1 MTGTAEQLPSQLPS
15 PLRQSLFRDRWLA
28 SLVSNLG
35 SWMQDTAGTWLMAAL
50 TASPLFI
57 ALMQTAASL
66 PALFLAFP
74 AGAAADIVDRRR
86 LLIFWQAWMLASVA
100 ILSVLTFAG
109 MIPPWMLLALTFLLN
124 IGSAMNNPAWQAVV
138 PELVPREQ
146 LADAIALN
154 SAGFNLARALG
165 PALGGLLVAAFT
177 TARIGA
183 GVVFLLNSASFV
195 SVIIVLVRW
204 KRTPLFK
211 SALPAERMYGSLR
224 AGVRYT
230 LHAPTLQAT
239 LARAFFFTI
248 FASGIWALLAV
259 VAQSDL
265 HQGAMGYG
273 ILNGCLGIGA
283 VVGAALLPRTR
294 RRFSSSTIVQA
305 AALAFAA
312 SLLILALARLI
323 PLIVLALIAA
333 GFAWTSITST
343 FNVVV
348 QLSVP
353 SWVQARAL
361 GIYQTVFW
369 GGMAFGSALWGVIAE
384 HHSASIALAIAATG
398 MLLTIPLSSRFP
410 LPQGPPP
417 DLTPNE
423 LNRASPQVTIEP
435 HPTAGPVMVTVEYH
449 VNQPDYANFVRAIHQ
464 LRHVRLRDG
473 AMRWGVFQDTGDAE
487 RVLEIFIVESW
498 IEFLRQ
504 RERLTASDRMIRDN
518 VWKFHKSETQPI
530 ATFMIYAREPST

>member
-1 MTGTAEQLPSQLPS
+1 MTDGSPS

-28 SLVSNLG
+28 SLVSNVG
-35 SWMQDTAGTWLMAAL
+35 SWMQDTAGTWLMTAL
-50 TASPLFI
+50 TASPLLI

-100 ILSVLTFAG
+100 VLSVLTFAG

-138 PELVPREQ
+138 PELVPRHQ
-146 LADAIALN
+146 LADAISLN
-154 SAGFNLARALG
+154 SAGFNLARAVG

-177 TARIGA
+177 SARIGA
-183 GVVFLLNSASFV
+183 GVVFLLNSLSFV
-195 SVIIVLVRW
+195 AVIIVLVRW
-204 KRTPLFK
+204 KRTPVFK

-224 AGVRYT
+224 AGVRYAM
-230 LHAPTLQAT
+230 HAPTLQAT
-239 LARAFFFTI
+239 LVRAFLFTV

-259 VAQSDL
+259 VAQNDL

-273 ILNGCLGIGA
+273 ILNGCLGVGA
-283 VVGAALLPRTR
+283 VVGAALLPRVR
-294 RRFSSSTIVQA
+294 RQFSSSTIILA

-312 SLLILALARLI
+312 SLLILAFARSI
-323 PLIVLALIAA
+323 PLIVLALVAA
-333 GFAWTSITST
+333 GFAWTSTTST

-369 GGMAFGSALWGVIAE
+369 GGMAAGSALWGIIAE
-384 HHSASIALAIAATG
+384 HHSTPMALAIAAAG
-398 MLLTIPLSSRFP
+398 MLLTIPVAHQYP

-449 VNQPDYANFVRAIHQ
+449 VDQPVYADFVRAIHE
-464 LRHVRLRDG
+464 LRDVRLRDG
-473 AMRWGVFQDTGDAE
+473 AMRWGVFQDTRDPE

-504 RERLTASDRMIRDN
+504 RERLTASDRMVRDK
-518 VWKFHKSETQPI
+518 VWQFHKGEGQPI
-530 ATFMIYAREPST
+530 ATFMIYAREPSS